1 MRATALFNCIFHR
14 QPNQLLISL
23 FSVCFKVFDADR
35 DGKLSRSE
43 VQVMIRCMKEV
54 SQQSGNDHDDEVS
67 TGENAETN

>member
-1 MRATALFNCIFHR
+1 MRATALFNCIFHQ
-14 QPNQLLISL
+14 QPNQLLTSL

-54 SQQSGNDHDDEVS
+54 SQQSGNDDDEVS